1 MPDGFD
7 PHVELQTIWNL
18 REMMLEC
25 RKDTQA
31 VIEMYRFHLA
41 RLKENEDATIQEVV
55 LLGETILS
63 RGHGKPRQSVGV
75 TIDSSND
82 PQVKFYIPHN
92 GREADE
98 TKTIDM
104 E

>member
-7 PHVELQTIWNL
+7 PHVELTTIYNL
-18 REMMLEC
+18 RDMMMEC
-25 RKDTQA
+25 RKDTMT

-41 RLKENEDATIQEVV
+41 RLREDPTASISEVV

-63 RGHGKPRQSVGV
+63 RGHGKPRQSIGLS
-75 TIDSSND
+75 IDQNES
-82 PQVKFYIPHN
+82 QVQFYIPHN
-92 GREADE
+92 GRDTEEA
-98 TKTIDM
+98 KTIDM